1 MRELT
6 LDHINCKTPYKVGMA
21 RKGTYLFHTETDVV
35 YSIMFQPDMEI
46 AGSQTYQFV
55 IDRLSESKDSHPGWV
70 KDTIIAIICE
80 FFEQNND
87 ILLYICDTD
96 DGREAMRNR
105 LFLRWFSEGADESH
119 FTIKTAH
126 CLVEQQMFYTAII
139 IRNDHPNYSAV
150 ISEFDMTATELSN
163 KPQA

>member
-1 MRELT
+1 MKELT
-6 LDHINCKTPYKVGMA
+6 LDHINSKTPYKVG
-21 RKGTYLFHTETDVV
+21 
-35 YSIMFQPDMEI
+35 
-46 AGSQTYQFV
+46 
-55 IDRLSESKDSHPGWV
+55 
-70 KDTIIAIICE
+70 
-80 FFEQNND
+80 
-87 ILLYICDTD
+87 
-96 DGREAMRNR
+96 NR

-163 KPQA
+163 KPQS